1 LSIEPSQPRAFYRFQ
16 VGLKNILCSG
26 LWTTFLLLGLV
37 VAGCHRSG
45 DNAGKGAATNK
56 VAVATQS
63 AGRTNKGPILR
74 PAVNR
79 PATNNLPSNIPHPG
93 VQSNAVGAAAR
104 PGVKTNLVGVATG
117 PGAGVRTNAVAA
129 ATSPA
134 GKGSR
139 LAAQFRHFQTSAAF
153 YPVLVSIAI
162 CLGFG
167 GIFLFQYIQSK
178 SAKARKAA
186 AEAVPKAAS
195 RPVVK
200 KARRVPVHSC
210 NVLDLA
216 PEARHLWHFGA
227 RGRGFVLNRQ
237 QTSFTG
243 EVLPAGLIAKDWRTL
258 WRRKLNIAWLP
269 PEHVFLRVTQL
280 PASDFTETLSMI
292 ELQLEKL
299 SPLPV
304 AQIVWSIQVLPHPE
318 GNLQTVI
325 VMIVARSVVE
335 EFLGKLEG
343 QGYLADRLEL
353 PRLDQLLATEVSGD
367 GAWIYPEVAGVTSTA
382 LVAWWYGGVLQSLGL
397 ITLPA
402 SDRPE
407 SLKEQLLQ
415 LAWAGELE
423 GWLTAPPGWHLVAE
437 ASVVADWEP
446 ALRPAVDQ
454 PVQTIAALAPPELA
468 ARTATR
474 AVQSE
479 PQANLLP
486 VEFSTRYQ
494 AQFVDRLW
502 MRGIGALIGLYLVG
516 VLVYFAR
523 LQFELYRTSRVEQQV
538 AQVGPIYTNA
548 IQLKAKC
555 QVLKDRQ
562 DWKWAALDCWK
573 AIAELL
579 PDGVTLDGF
588 NLTEGKRLALN
599 GSAPAGQEKRLLDFD
614 KDIRKAPGKDNLPL
628 FDPNEGEHVT
638 WHAGPNGTVVWNCIL
653 ELRRSEVL

>member
-1 LSIEPSQPRAFYRFQ
+1 MPP
-16 VGLKNILCSG
+16 N
-26 LWTTFLLLGLV
+26 
-37 VAGCHRSG
+37 VAG
-45 DNAGKGAATNK
+45 AAPPPGA
-56 VAVATQS
+56 
-63 AGRTNKGPILR
+63 
-74 PAVNR
+74 
-79 PATNNLPSNIPHPG
+79 
-93 VQSNAVGAAAR
+93 
-104 PGVKTNLVGVATG
+104 KTNLVGAAG
-117 PGAGVRTNAVAA
+117 RPGARTNAVAA
-129 ATSPA
+129 AAASA
-134 GKGSR
+134 GKTNGV
-139 LAAQFRHFQTSAAF
+139 AAQIHRFQSSAAF

-186 AEAVPKAAS
+186 PAEAMPKAVS

-210 NVLDLA
+210 NVLYLA

-227 RGRGFVLNRQ
+227 RGRGFVLSRQ
-237 QTSFTG
+237 QTSFSS
-243 EVLPAGLIAKDWRTL
+243 EALPGGLIAKDWRTL
-258 WRRKLNIAWLP
+258 WQRKLNIAWLP
-269 PEHVFLRVTQL
+269 PDQVFLRVAQL
-280 PASDFTETLSMI
+280 PASDFTETLSMV

-299 SPLPV
+299 SPMPV
-304 AQIVWSIQVLPHPE
+304 AQIVWSIQVLPHAE

-353 PRLDQLLATEVSGD
+353 PRLDQLLATEVTGD
-367 GAWIYPEVAGVTSTA
+367 GAWIYPEAAGVTGTA
-382 LVAWWYGGVLQSLGL
+382 LVAWWYGGALQSLAL

-402 SDRPE
+402 SGRPE

-423 GWLTAPPGWHLVAE
+423 GWLTAPPAWNLVAE
-437 ASVVADWEP
+437 PSTAAEWEP
-446 ALRPAVDQ
+446 PLRAALEQ
-454 PVQTIAALAPPELA
+454 PINVIPALAPPELA

-523 LQFELYRTSRVEQQV
+523 LQFELYRTGRVEQQV
-538 AQVGPIYTNA
+538 ARVGPIYTNA

-555 QVLKDRQ
+555 EILKERQ
-562 DWKWAALDCWK
+562 DLAWAALDCWK

-579 PDGVTLDGF
+579 PDGISLDGF

-599 GSAPAGQEKRLLDFD
+599 GNAPVGQEKRLLDFD
-614 KDIRKAPGKDNLPL
+614 ADMHKAVGKDNQPL
-628 FDPNEGEHVT
+628 FDSTAGEHIT
-638 WHAGPNGTVVWNCIL
+638 WHKAAGDTVNWNCTL
-653 ELRRSEVL
+653 ELKRSEAL